1 MAIPAEVE
9 PLLFRKYNGPAHWT
23 ETMDFGFVRFLLKLE
38 RTVMT
43 ILARVQE
50 LITFLTQKEALYLAQ
65 IADLRQ
71 QLEIA
76 LGNDAADAAAIEAA
90 RLEAANAAAAAAE
103 AQARADGL
111 QVKVDEDVA
120 EDEAVIALIDSV
132 VSPVEPPLG

>member
-1 MAIPAEVE
+1 
-9 PLLFRKYNGPAHWT
+9 
-23 ETMDFGFVRFLLKLE
+23 MDFGFVRFLLKLE

-65 IADLRQ
+65 IADLRG
-71 QLEIA
+71 QLEVA
-76 LGNDAADAAAIEAA
+76 LGNDAADAEAIAVAKAEAEAA
-90 RLEAANAAAAAAE
+90 RAAAAE

-111 QVKVDEDVA
+111 QVKVDEDIA

-132 VSPVEPPLG
+132 VSPAPEPPVEG